1 MPEFDDT
8 NNALDELDTAL
19 DEALSEFEQ
28 TDRRTVC
35 RRFYVSEIE
44 AQQLEEL
51 RRGIS
56 LSAFVRSKVL
66 SAGIPRPKAIVPQIN
81 REVQAHFAGVRGNC
95 NQIAKAINVAA
106 SRGEVLPLGI
116 AYLDQLQRVE
126 EQLRAI
132 GLQLEQMNQM
142 NQPEI
147 EDDWQSTT
155 EQ

>member
-1 MPEFDDT
+1 MPNCDDT
-8 NNALDELDTAL
+8 NNALNELETAL

-35 RRFYVSEIE
+35 RRFYVSELE

-66 SAGIPRPKAIVPQIN
+66 GSGIPRPKAIVPQIN
-81 REVQAHFAGVRGNC
+81 REVYIHFAQLRGNC

-106 SRGEVLPLGI
+106 SRGEALPLGT
-116 AYLDQLQRVE
+116 AYLDQLQRIE
-126 EQLRAI
+126 TQLKAI
-132 GLQLEQMNQM
+132 GLQLEQINQM
-142 NQPEI
+142 NQPGS
-147 EDDWQSTT
+147 EDDW
-155 EQ
+155 